1 MDKIKA
7 YTLIILSII
16 ILCSTAAF
24 AQDTTHIVRAG
35 ETLWRISQRY
45 NVTLNSLISLNTQI
59 SNPNLIYP
67 GQRINLPGIND
78 VNSIENQ
85 VIQLVNQERTARG
98 ISPLRANLQLS
109 KVASHKSQDMID
121 NSYFSH
127 TSPIYG
133 SPFNMM
139 ESFGISFIA
148 AGENIALGQRSPK
161 EVMNSWMNSPGH
173 RANILSEAFTE
184 IGVGYAKG
192 ANGRNYW
199 TQMFI
204 KPL

>member
-1 MDKIKA
+1 MNKIKA
-7 YTLIILSII
+7 YTLITISII
-16 ILCSTAAF
+16 ILYSVSAF

-67 GQRINLPGIND
+67 GQRINLPDIND
-78 VNSIENQ
+78 VTSIENQ

-109 KVASHKSQDMID
+109 RVARYKSQDML
-121 NSYFSH
+121 NNNYFSH
-127 TSPIYG
+127 ISPVYG
-133 SPFNMM
+133 SPFKMM
-139 ESFGISFIA
+139 ESFGIRFVA
-148 AGENIALGQRSPK
+148 AGENIALGQRSPQ

-192 ANGRNYW
+192 PTGRNYW
-199 TQMFI
+199 TQMFV
-204 KPL
+204 KP